1 MWTPTDQFIGLTG
14 LTGTWEKSCNAVN
27 TSRSIAA
34 PWCLLVTIT
43 CIFFFFFFF
52 FFLVGPPP
60 CATAVA
66 APSRMQSRMAR
77 RRKLYK
83 ADLFV
88 NTLKAWRGREGQNAG
103 SSFFF
108 FSNPSF
114 SAVYTPDRG
123 WSLSSLCGLDSC
135 HHKWPRS
142 PSSLMPVDSRVAAG
156 QPIMKWPW
164 SGVSRAMELLKH

>member
-1 MWTPTDQFIGLTG
+1 MWSPTDQFIGLTG

-43 CIFFFFFFF
+43 CIFFFFF
-52 FFLVGPPP
+52 LVPLP
-60 CATAVA
+60 
-66 APSRMQSRMAR
+66 APWLLQLPAEC
-77 RRKLYK
+77 KVEWL
-83 ADLFV
+83 ADASSTKQIYLS
-88 NTLKAWRGREGQNAG
+88 TLWRPGGGGGGQNAG

-108 FSNPSF
+108 FFNPSF

-123 WSLSSLCGLDSC
+123 WSLSSLCSLDSWR
-135 HHKWPRS
+135 HKWPRS

>member
-43 CIFFFFFFF
+43 CIFFAPPPVPRLLQLPAECKVEWLTDAGSTKQIYLSTLWRPGEGGGEEEGKMQDHLFFFF
-52 FFLVGPPP
+52 
-60 CATAVA
+60 
-66 APSRMQSRMAR
+66 
-77 RRKLYK
+77 
-83 ADLFV
+83 
-88 NTLKAWRGREGQNAG
+88 
-103 SSFFF
+103 
-108 FSNPSF
+108 NPSF

-123 WSLSSLCGLDSC
+123 WSLSSLCSLDSC
-135 HHKWPRS
+135 RHKWPRS